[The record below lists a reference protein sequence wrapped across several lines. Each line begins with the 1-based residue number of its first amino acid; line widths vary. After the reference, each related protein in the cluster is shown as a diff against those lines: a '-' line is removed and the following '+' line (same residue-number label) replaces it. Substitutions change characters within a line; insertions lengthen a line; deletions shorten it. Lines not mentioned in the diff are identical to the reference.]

1 MKDNNFNCPKEQEDK
16 LNSHYTK
23 PHSIRNKTEIVQIDG
38 NITEKL
44 KLTNQNMK
52 ENNFNSLKEC
62 EKINCHKF
70 GKRRCIKNK
79 TGITE
84 ITEIDDDIKGK
95 PEITNQNT
103 ENNNFNS
110 PKENKTTNDVKK
122 YKRKIR
128 NISNFSCKRE
138 FKKKLPLILLILLFL
153 GIISSM
159 IYLIIKLFTKNNNK
173 IGENYPEEVLITN
186 INYTENLIY
195 KFHSKK
201 IINLKGES
209 RDKLDD
215 KNSTQNLVQYMDFF
229 FLIRNKS
236 NELEIKKN
244 YIKNIYI
251 GYIGILNITINNGT
265 NDMMIIYDES
275 LDKIIKENKNKNL
288 RMLENNQDIDY
299 AQYSNKSCFIKI
311 EFYENGNIKKIF
323 IPDYLDISNMI
334 YINNIIKL
342 IIPKLSPNLYSNNIE
357 KQINE
362 LNIFGE
368 VNNTYDEDEENYTDL
383 IYMKE
388 AIQNENENENENN
401 EDESDD
407 KLENEDEDFDD
418 DPDNDAVEDDD
429 TYSSPTER
437 KSYNIGLRGIKSDKN
452 NNTNLSEYS
461 INNLENNNMKFE
473 NSILNTNIIRNIDK
487 DGYLKSIEEIQI
499 MKMYQYDDIENNDEE
514 QNSQGNNKDNLISNE
529 DLPNGEDDINKFKFN
544 ISEISIESTNNIF
557 LSDNFNNTELNKKIY
572 NYFDTFKYKMYNETE
587 YQEEISKEDVNIT
600 ENDVRLLSK
609 KDLYL
614 LNKKKSRNLDIS
626 NSYYGLT
633 YIIYEKDI
641 YNLNLLGLKLGGNIL
656 VETDFSTGIV
666 SSYFVM
672 TIGGLKKKFI
682 FKEQHTNM
690 HIITQQ
696 TNQMTWK
703 YMILLDKTNKDL
715 IERNKE
721 YSDIIINYE
730 NEVIDMFQ
738 NPFDFSFIF
747 RDSLKDMYQQVQNF
761 TGEFFTELIELINRV
776 HKNYT
781 IILKNIKLNKNEL
794 INEILIVTK
803 NEYIKYIYDMVDI
816 LAKFENDTIRFL
828 DNVEKE
834 VYNINIFQIDVL
846 YDIIDSIYDCKIIF
860 KKFNKNLFNAIEKG
874 ILTFKYDIKD
884 YIDEIIGDLL
894 YLTDFLAVN
903 INKNEILKKQLDETI
918 RKNITIKLKDFR
930 DIIIN
935 IMDIII
941 DRINLDYDNEMSI
954 DNQNS
959 VKYYSEEKSIELL
972 KEIDD
977 KSNDVIKHI
986 KNKIKYINLY
996 EKYCENLDT
1005 INNINNKTILEFN
1018 DKIYKNILV
1027 KFSEIQPDYLN
1038 DSSNIISNKNKLFR
1052 ISENLVNLINE
1063 EIKEINNH
1071 ILSYSKNY
1079 IESNLYYIHYNLYHF
1094 RKYFLDNEMI
1104 SLLKE
1109 YKTIINKTILVH
1121 YKSIIDYNYNLALEY
1136 VNDEIGY
1143 GNAYSGKRYVCSGFV
1158 TRYYNYISNFQEFLY
1173 LMCSEEFLD
1182 LLYFYY
1188 FKIRDD
1194 ILNYIDKKVLSIKK
1208 YYFNNELYKNNFYFI
1223 DQINNEIYKII
1234 SNIHNYFNEII
1245 INEINVKSANLS
1257 LEILKPYNEQKEKY
1271 LEKKY
1276 NQAVHSTRGVYDCGS
1291 DFIYITRRKAK
1302 NFWRTKK
1309 YRYKMPHIKNI
1320 NKIIKD
1326 LKKTNNYLNDSVNIL
1341 ISNFINK
1348 FDSYL
1353 KNYITLAQTLY
1364 SNLYSYYEEKS
1375 NNHNYIKNI
1384 LNDYQKIL
1392 NETII
1397 NDSHEQLFE
1406 KFNNLKENDY
1416 KDSIENALLDFKN
1429 NIDEIENIYFKEFYL
1444 NDNKDFL
1451 EYPEEIKYKIKQFLY
1466 ELKNNSNFIK
1476 DKINLSFKSKVLSII
1491 NSTNIFIGNNIK
1503 FNLEYIITHI
1513 NNHNINKN
1521 YFDSKTGVLKDIFY
1535 NYIREL
1541 NKISDNFYDKQNS
1554 KDLLI
1559 LDENN
1564 YGIKI
1569 NNIFENIT
1577 NFYLDF
1583 ENIIENN
1590 FTYEKCFNK
1599 TVEENGENNTIMECT
1614 IERYKSD
1621 LDYSIYNFNIVKLR
1635 TGLYYT
1641 KNLIEFTDNIIDG
1654 INYNNLISKEQIN
1667 KNDQVLNNK
1676 NILYIYNETLF
1687 KINEI
1692 NKESDLI
1699 IDEVFEE
1706 FLVDFK
1712 NQYTFGNDFLPFYF
1726 DLMTILKFKNNDYIN
1741 NITYIYN
1748 NTLVNIS
1755 DFIASFNNT
1764 LYDQISLRKKYDYYN
1779 LKENNFNKVF
1789 SDYNSIITNFFNAY
1803 KTKIMNLDKNY
1814 IFYNSLKLIL
1824 RKLQNNKR
1832 IYYQNNINEI
1842 IKNYDYELLNKTY
1855 DLGQK
1860 VFDYLLK
1867 DYEDYEFKFIYDYF
1881 ELYENNTNI
1890 YIQGLLKIIN
1900 NLENIIKNNLN
1911 DVYYQFIDNYK
1922 MNISKFVNYDY
1933 IHELEINFTNC
1944 IDYSYDKLNEIKNED
1959 ENNFKKYLDYLELI
1973 KLNQN
1978 CSNKTNND
1986 LYISNETDILTEN
1999 NTCLNISDIKPFE
2012 FYNKTEH
2019 LLNCY
2024 ENQYYNYSVFIF
2036 ENFNKTYKNELDNII
2051 NNIQDEIKLNYFD
2064 EKFLN
2069 DYLEKYY
2076 HFNSDYNIS
2085 HDELYFHY
2093 EDFEDL
2099 IFYVNYLKNEE
2110 YKNLLYNSLIHSFK
2124 KSYDQFINEYIIN
2137 EINKNISIY
2146 INDKFDIFIERLKSK
2161 LQYEFNYY
2169 LFLFNNT
2176 KEIGSSTK
2184 NAFINLYSDFKNNIK
2199 DDLNYLIEEEIYFY
2213 INIFERQNKK
2223 QFMNNFINYYFEDN
2237 QRYKIDIF
2245 KLKYYFEDIILDK
2258 KFNKTIISIS
2268 NILMD
2273 RLIESAINKINE
2285 IKNNKLIS
2293 LYNTFDIINKE
2304 ITKRLEN
2311 ISINSIPDGMN
2322 DLIDLI
2328 NNYTI
2333 LLKQQN
2339 MRFKFIFS
2347 DKTFD
2352 LLNNLTENELR
2363 PPLLLIKQSYNSI
2376 EDALI
2381 NKIMEIVNNF
2391 PNFYS
2396 LIKEKLSIESKLENI
2411 TIVYSEINSSLY
2423 EYREILNK
2431 EIDQYFIKLVTYS
2444 FINGFNIYEGE
2455 CKHEF
2460 CKKFDPENNDTKNK
2474 IDNFDDNKV
2483 NDTNNNSGQTNNE
2496 NENKAN
2502 NYDLLSFN
2510 EIKKKINNYVDINK
2524 PEEFDSTK
2532 GSLGRY
2538 DVLFY
2543 LYKIHNT
2550 LLNFNDTLLN
2560 KEYKSI
2566 NRTVNGYINK
2576 INTTYLGLLKRSFSI
2591 TLMKFLT
2598 IITEDNF
2605 ERLEQEI
2612 YKQYYKIESYIN
2624 QKSYQIRSDIDN
2636 FLYKL
2641 NSTSNFIEVI
2651 DYLNYFRIESYYDII
2666 SSSIQKKLIVPNK
2679 KSTRKVSNIINY
2691 KRNTRKESD
2700 IISYEEDRYD
2710 FGFSSGE
2717 TFNAYL
2723 NVQKFFN
2730 KSKNHMGY
2738 VSKFNISV
2746 SLNYSSNFSLYWS
2759 KNWTIPIPIDF
2770 RLYPNI
2776 KAILIFESTAGIGI
2790 NLIPFDFREKK
2801 FCLHLNPYAK
2811 AEAYTNFEI
2820 GVYYPGK
2827 NGAFEMS
2834 LSIGIKGILGS
2845 GEVGLDLKLYFN
2857 SELKI
2862 DWYYKYFALQLSFY
2876 MVFRITIEL
2885 KYIKSLRFD
2894 IYIINQILFGLYK
2907 EKHNIKVKEL

>member
-16 LNSHYTK
+16 LNSHYKK
-23 PHSIRNKTEIVQIDG
+23 PHSIQNKTEIVQIEG

-52 ENNFNSLKEC
+52 DKNFNSLKER

-122 YKRKIR
+122 YKRKRR

-138 FKKKLPLILLILLFL
+138 FKKKLHLILLILLFL

-186 INYTENLIY
+186 ISYTENLIY

-383 IYMKE
+383 TYMKE
-388 AIQNENENENENN
+388 AIQNENENENN

-407 KLENEDEDFDD
+407 KLENEDEAFDD

-514 QNSQGNNKDNLISNE
+514 KNSHVNNKDNLISKE

-557 LSDNFNNTELNKKIY
+557 LSDNFNNTELNEKIY

-587 YQEEISKEDVNIT
+587 YQEDISEEDVNIT
-600 ENDVRLLSK
+600 ENDIRLLSK

-682 FKEQHTNM
+682 FEEQHTNM

-696 TNQMTWK
+696 ANQMTWK

-730 NEVIDMFQ
+730 NEVLEMFQ

-816 LAKFENDTIRFL
+816 LAKFQNDTIRFL

-918 RKNITIKLKDFR
+918 RKNITIKLKDFK

-1104 SLLKE
+1104 SLLME

-1143 GNAYSGKRYVCSGFV
+1143 GNSYSGKRYVCSGFV

-1182 LLYFYY
+1182 LLDFYY

-1271 LEKKY
+1271 LETKY
-1276 NQAVHSTRGVYDCGS
+1276 NQAVHSTRGIYDCSS

-1302 NFWRTKK
+1302 RLWRTKK
-1309 YRYKMPHIKNI
+1309 YRYNMPHIKNI

-1444 NDNKDFL
+1444 NDHKDFL

-1621 LDYSIYNFNIVKLR
+1621 FDYSIYNFNIVKLR

-1654 INYNNLISKEQIN
+1654 INYNNLINNEQIN

-1712 NQYTFGNDFLPFYF
+1712 NQYTFENDFLPFYF

-1779 LKENNFNKVF
+1779 LNENNFNKVF

-1842 IKNYDYELLNKTY
+1842 IKNYDYELLNK
-1855 DLGQK
+1855 
-1860 VFDYLLK
+1860 
-1867 DYEDYEFKFIYDYF
+1867 
-1881 ELYENNTNI
+1881 
-1890 YIQGLLKIIN
+1890 
-1900 NLENIIKNNLN
+1900 
-1911 DVYYQFIDNYK
+1911 
-1922 MNISKFVNYDY
+1922 
-1933 IHELEINFTNC
+1933 
-1944 IDYSYDKLNEIKNED
+1944 
-1959 ENNFKKYLDYLELI
+1959 
-1973 KLNQN
+1973 
-1978 CSNKTNND
+1978 
-1986 LYISNETDILTEN
+1986 
-1999 NTCLNISDIKPFE
+1999 
-2012 FYNKTEH
+2012 
-2019 LLNCY
+2019 
-2024 ENQYYNYSVFIF
+2024 
-2036 ENFNKTYKNELDNII
+2036 
-2051 NNIQDEIKLNYFD
+2051 
-2064 EKFLN
+2064 
-2069 DYLEKYY
+2069 
-2076 HFNSDYNIS
+2076 
-2085 HDELYFHY
+2085 
-2093 EDFEDL
+2093 
-2099 IFYVNYLKNEE
+2099 
-2110 YKNLLYNSLIHSFK
+2110 
-2124 KSYDQFINEYIIN
+2124 
-2137 EINKNISIY
+2137 
-2146 INDKFDIFIERLKSK
+2146 
-2161 LQYEFNYY
+2161 
-2169 LFLFNNT
+2169 
-2176 KEIGSSTK
+2176 
-2184 NAFINLYSDFKNNIK
+2184 
-2199 DDLNYLIEEEIYFY
+2199 
-2213 INIFERQNKK
+2213 
-2223 QFMNNFINYYFEDN
+2223 
-2237 QRYKIDIF
+2237 
-2245 KLKYYFEDIILDK
+2245 
-2258 KFNKTIISIS
+2258 
-2268 NILMD
+2268 
-2273 RLIESAINKINE
+2273 
-2285 IKNNKLIS
+2285 
-2293 LYNTFDIINKE
+2293 
-2304 ITKRLEN
+2304 
-2311 ISINSIPDGMN
+2311 
-2322 DLIDLI
+2322 
-2328 NNYTI
+2328 
-2333 LLKQQN
+2333 
-2339 MRFKFIFS
+2339 
-2347 DKTFD
+2347 
-2352 LLNNLTENELR
+2352 
-2363 PPLLLIKQSYNSI
+2363 
-2376 EDALI
+2376 
-2381 NKIMEIVNNF
+2381 
-2391 PNFYS
+2391 
-2396 LIKEKLSIESKLENI
+2396 
-2411 TIVYSEINSSLY
+2411 
-2423 EYREILNK
+2423 
-2431 EIDQYFIKLVTYS
+2431 
-2444 FINGFNIYEGE
+2444 
-2455 CKHEF
+2455 
-2460 CKKFDPENNDTKNK
+2460 
-2474 IDNFDDNKV
+2474 
-2483 NDTNNNSGQTNNE
+2483 
-2496 NENKAN
+2496 
-2502 NYDLLSFN
+2502 
-2510 EIKKKINNYVDINK
+2510 
-2524 PEEFDSTK
+2524 
-2532 GSLGRY
+2532 
-2538 DVLFY
+2538 
-2543 LYKIHNT
+2543 
-2550 LLNFNDTLLN
+2550 
-2560 KEYKSI
+2560 
-2566 NRTVNGYINK
+2566 
-2576 INTTYLGLLKRSFSI
+2576 
-2591 TLMKFLT
+2591 
-2598 IITEDNF
+2598 
-2605 ERLEQEI
+2605 
-2612 YKQYYKIESYIN
+2612 
-2624 QKSYQIRSDIDN
+2624 
-2636 FLYKL
+2636 
-2641 NSTSNFIEVI
+2641 
-2651 DYLNYFRIESYYDII
+2651 
-2666 SSSIQKKLIVPNK
+2666 
-2679 KSTRKVSNIINY
+2679 
-2691 KRNTRKESD
+2691 
-2700 IISYEEDRYD
+2700 
-2710 FGFSSGE
+2710 
-2717 TFNAYL
+2717 
-2723 NVQKFFN
+2723 
-2730 KSKNHMGY
+2730 HM
-2738 VSKFNISV
+2738 I
-2746 SLNYSSNFSLYWS
+2746 
-2759 KNWTIPIPIDF
+2759 
-2770 RLYPNI
+2770 
-2776 KAILIFESTAGIGI
+2776 
-2790 NLIPFDFREKK
+2790 
-2801 FCLHLNPYAK
+2801 
-2811 AEAYTNFEI
+2811 
-2820 GVYYPGK
+2820 
-2827 NGAFEMS
+2827 
-2834 LSIGIKGILGS
+2834 
-2845 GEVGLDLKLYFN
+2845 
-2857 SELKI
+2857 
-2862 DWYYKYFALQLSFY
+2862 
-2876 MVFRITIEL
+2876 
-2885 KYIKSLRFD
+2885 
-2894 IYIINQILFGLYK
+2894 
-2907 EKHNIKVKEL
+2907 